1 MIYDRPYMREAQPA
15 SNSLIKTLLVANIA
29 VFVFQVILGKHFPTG
44 IFALQNDTWWRQP
57 WTILTYS
64 FLHTPV
70 GFPWHILFNMLML
83 YFFGKA
89 LEQSLNTKQLATL
102 YFGSVVAGAILWIAT
117 NATQQFPVRLI
128 GASAGTVGFLIYFCI
143 LRANQPITFLLFF
156 VLPVTLKPKWIA
168 WFTFLFALYFFF
180 TAELPG
186 RATTESVAH
195 SAHLGG
201 MLGAVLFY
209 RFAMGYKFTFSGFG
223 NLATPFGKTNSASAP
238 RKNRP
243 VQPSNYTVNTKASR
257 DHLQKE
263 VDRILDKINEHGF
276 GSLTQQEKRT
286 LDQAKDVLK
295 R

>member
-1 MIYDRPYMREAQPA
+1 MIYDRPYMRDAQPA
-15 SNSLIKTLLVANIA
+15 SNSLIKMLLVANIA
-29 VFVFQVILGKHFPTG
+29 VFVFQSILGKHFPTG

-57 WTILTYS
+57 WSILTYS
-64 FLHTPV
+64 FLHRPV

-117 NATQQFPVRLI
+117 NASQPVLSRLI

-143 LRANQPITFLLFF
+143 IRANQPITFLLFF

-180 TAELPG
+180 TEELPG
-186 RATTESVAH
+186 NVTSSSVAH

-209 RFAMGYKFTFSGFG
+209 RFAMGYKFSFSGFG
-223 NLATPFGKTNSASAP
+223 NLSTPFGKSSTSSAQ
-238 RKNRP
+238 RKHRP
-243 VQPSNYTVNTKASR
+243 VQPSKYTVNTKASR